1 LSQLKLP
8 RNWSEVPLSQYQE
21 LVELRKEEL
30 DPTEMLIEQLAL
42 LADIS
47 PTDDVFEE
55 MTLDELLE
63 ITQQMKW
70 LAREPHSTEV
80 TQIEGLRAKK
90 LTNLTLGEFI
100 DLEHWI
106 SVDYYANMHRM
117 LAILYKK
124 FSNDEWGNE
133 VEEPYIYDL
142 EERSK
147 IFLQEGVTRVWYA
160 LSSYLEFKENF
171 VKSYTDLFAETN
183 SDEAETEAEQV
194 LNAQEKLAQRK
205 ADAEE
210 KARSRWSWE
219 SILWSLSE
227 GDVTKYDAL
236 FQSKVILIFNILAM
250 KKSLNL

>member
-1 LSQLKLP
+1 M
-8 RNWSEVPLSQYQE
+8 
-21 LVELRKEEL
+21 VELRKEEL

-63 ITQQMKW
+63 ITNQMRW

-80 TQIEGLRAKK
+80 TVIEGMRAKK
-90 LTNLTLGEFI
+90 MQNLTLGEFI
-100 DLEHWI
+100 DLEYWI
-106 SVDYYANMHRM
+106 ADYHANMHRI
-117 LAILYKK
+117 LAILYKR
-124 FSNDEWGNE
+124 FREDEWGNE
-133 VEEPYIYDL
+133 IEEPYIYDV
-142 EERSK
+142 EERSNL
-147 IFLQEGVTRVWYA
+147 FLQEPVTKVWYA
-160 LSSYLEFKENF
+160 LRSYLEFKENF
-171 VKSYTDLFAETN
+171 VKSYTDLFTESN
-183 SDEAETEAEQV
+183 DEEPESEAEQI

-205 ADAEE
+205 AEAEE
-210 KARSRWSWE
+210 KVRSRWSWE